1 MQALHFFGLFT
12 MHRACLLPACLPV
25 CLVMQGRLA
34 AEADAH
40 TRNVEDLQRFLQ
52 QVCSQAGAARERCR
66 P

>member
-1 MQALHFFGLFT
+1 